1 MNPTKCPKN
10 NRKVSIDRR
19 QNEGNRME
27 NNILERRKFLFDRR
41 VILQQQGKKTD
52 NPLLIYESLFWKG
65 IRN

>member
-10 NRKVSIDRR
+10 NRKAFIDRR
-19 QNEGNRME
+19 QNEVNRME
-27 NNILERRKFLFDRR
+27 NNILERRKSLFDRR

-52 NPLLIYESLFWKG
+52 NPLLIYKSLFWKG